1 MENNTENAV
10 TETNSAKYLKL
21 KALATKTQDEIADE
35 ILSLELRNA
44 NLQESID
51 ISRRSLIDLRDTI
64 HTFFED
70 RFDGGDDDVSI
81 TKEEA
86 NELLTSCGCDELE
99 SEFTVT
105 LTVEVRLSVTAN
117 NEDTAIDMAKDSLSI
132 DNDDTNVVVND
143 WEVTE
148 DSAEKSDY

>member
-1 MENNTENAV
+1 METTTNERIIAKREWVATQTMEAIVEELVRKEELEQSWKENV
-10 TETNSAKYLKL
+10 NV
-21 KALATKTQDEIADE
+21 AT
-35 ILSLELRNA
+35 
-44 NLQESID
+44 
-51 ISRRSLIDLRDTI
+51 RSVYDLRTTI

-70 RFDGGDDDVSI
+70 RFDGGDDDISI

-105 LTVEVRLSVTAN
+105 LTVQVTLSVTAN